1 MPRPFSG
8 PVGRRAPALF
18 VLGIAAL
25 PLLLGGCPLNSTTQP
40 DVYPGGSQNANNTG
54 LSSGSVS
61 DPVDHTEARDTLER
75 RFPGCGKPP
84 EAEAWRDRV
93 WQLLNSERMRHG
105 LEPLARNDVLD
116 AQAEQYACEMIY
128 YDFFAH
134 VNPITH
140 SDLAERAAEFEYE
153 YWMIGENL
161 AAGQTSPEQVVA
173 DWMASPGH
181 RENMLGETYTEVGV
195 GLRQGGDYG
204 LYWVLE
210 FGDPLD

>member
-1 MPRPFSG
+1 
-8 PVGRRAPALF
+8 
-18 VLGIAAL
+18 
-25 PLLLGGCPLNSTTQP
+25 
-40 DVYPGGSQNANNTG
+40 
-54 LSSGSVS
+54 
-61 DPVDHTEARDTLER
+61 
-75 RFPGCGKPP
+75 
-84 EAEAWRDRV
+84 
-93 WQLLNSERMRHG
+93 
-105 LEPLARNDVLD
+105 
-116 AQAEQYACEMIY
+116 
-128 YDFFAH
+128 
-134 VNPITH
+134 
-140 SDLAERAAEFEYE
+140 LAERAAEFEYE